1 MDMHLHHLSDEQ
13 SGAKDGET
21 YPVPF
26 PHGTRRTQ
34 RHGHPLKLPLTT
46 MTLTRSLELLSK
58 GFTETKPRKPK
69 IEDKKNYNI
78 VATLS
83 LNSFNDDSKL
93 QD

>member
-1 MDMHLHHLSDEQ
+1 
-13 SGAKDGET
+13 
-21 YPVPF
+21 
-26 PHGTRRTQ
+26 
-34 RHGHPLKLPLTT
+34 

-78 VATLS
+78 VATLG